1 MYRKLGLVSIT
12 AVMCIGLIGCQ
23 TEATQKRFT
32 EAQNNALTCQ
42 ERVLAYQSALNSNQ
56 IKFTDERNAL
66 LYFVVQELARVKET
80 NQIAYCDDLIIAMV
94 QADSAKTQGLIRG
107 GVSLG
112 GIGLGLIGLDIL
124 VDGYNSRGGTTG
136 DTWNVS
142 GSRVN
147 SNSGNV
153 TGGGSASVSASGE
166 GLGFGNT
173 FSTGS
178 GQSIGGVEP
187 RTTPIN
193 GDVNTL
199 TTGSNSGTNEP
210 VNLPIEIAPEVLP
223 VE

>member
-1 MYRKLGLVSIT
+1 MRALTLAIFLITLITVS
-12 AVMCIGLIGCQ
+12 GCQ
-23 TEATQKRFT
+23 TEATAKRFEQAT
-32 EAQNNALTCQ
+32 AQALTCQ
-42 ERVLAYQSALNSNQ
+42 ERVLQYQTALNNGN

-124 VDGYNSRGGTTG
+124 VDGYKGNGGSSG

-147 SNSGNV
+147 SKSGNV
-153 TGGGSASVSASGE
+153 TGGGTANVSSSGT

-178 GQSIGGVEP
+178 GQSIGGLEP
-187 RTTPIN
+187 RTTNAN
-193 GDVNTL
+193 GDVADL
-199 TTGSNSGTNEP
+199 TTGSNSGENAAIA
-210 VNLPIEIAPEVLP
+210 PIEQEPTQLP
-223 VE
+223 AE

>member
-1 MYRKLGLVSIT
+1 MKAWKLLIVIGLASI
-12 AVMCIGLIGCQ
+12 LIGCQ

-32 EAQNNALTCQ
+32 AAQAQALTCQ
-42 ERVLAYQSALNSNQ
+42 EKVLVYQASLRNNN

-66 LYFVVQELARVKET
+66 LYFVVKELARVKET
-80 NQIAYCDDLIIAMV
+80 NQLAYCDDLIIAMV

-124 VDGYNSRGGTTG
+124 MDGYNRSSGTSG

-153 TGGGSASVSASGE
+153 TGGGTASVSASGE
-166 GLGFGNT
+166 GLGLGNT
-173 FSTGS
+173 FSAGS
-178 GQSIGGVEP
+178 GQSVGGVEP
-187 RTTPIN
+187 RTTPNNGTIN
-193 GDVNTL
+193 DL

-210 VNLPIEIAPEVLP
+210 VNLPVTPEQLP
-223 VE
+223 AE